1 MKKNIAIIMGGYS
14 SEYKIS
20 IKSGEVVYKTL
31 SKEKDINLY
40 KVIIK
45 KDEWYHEDKDF
56 KKYEIKKDTFQ
67 IIKND
72 QLISIDLVFNTIHGI
87 PGENGEIQSYLEKIG
102 INQTSSESYESKIT
116 FDKNICKEE
125 IKKIGYLTP
134 KSLIINKNDDYNV
147 EEILSKLKLPIFIKP
162 NAGGSSF
169 GISKVDDKKNI
180 INSINFCFKEDDN
193 ALIEEEIS
201 GREISVGVINYK
213 NKIISLPPTEI
224 ISHNSFFD
232 YDAKYNGE
240 SDEITPADITK
251 EEEDEVRKISLDIYK
266 KLNIKGFSRCDFILR
281 NNLFYFLEVN
291 TNPGLTEES
300 ILPQQANAAN
310 ISLKDLFR
318 SVIDKYE

>member
-1 MKKNIAIIMGGYS
+1 MGGYS

-20 IKSGEVVYKTL
+20 IKSGEVVYKIL
-31 SKEKDINLY
+31 SEEEDINIY

-45 KDEWYHEDKDF
+45 KDEWYHEDNDF
-56 KKYEIKKDTFQ
+56 TKYEIKKDTFQ

-72 QLISIDLVFNTIHGI
+72 QLISIDYVFNTIHGI
-87 PGENGEIQSYLEKIG
+87 PGENGEIQSYLEEIG

-134 KSLIINKNDDYNV
+134 KSLIINKNDHYNV

-169 GISKVDDKKNI
+169 GISRVDDKKNI

-201 GREISVGVINYK
+201 GREISVGVIKYK
-213 NKIISLPPTEI
+213 NEIISLPPTEI
-224 ISHNSFFD
+224 ISHNTFFD

-240 SDEITPADITK
+240 SDEITPANITK
-251 EEEDEVRKISLDIYK
+251 EEEEEVRKISLDIYK
-266 KLNIKGFSRCDFILR
+266 KLNLKGFSRCDFILR

-300 ILPQQANAAN
+300 ILPQQAKAAN

-318 SVIDKYE
+318 SVIDKYEWI

>member
-14 SEYKIS
+14 SEDKIS

-31 SKEKDINLY
+31 SEEKDINLY
-40 KVIIK
+40 KIIIK

-56 KKYEIKKDTFQ
+56 TKYEIKKDTFQ

-102 INQTSSESYESKIT
+102 IHQTSSESYESRIT

-125 IKKIGYLTP
+125 IKKIGYITP
-134 KSLIINKNDDYNV
+134 KSLIINKNEDYDI
-147 EEILSKLKLPIFIKP
+147 EEIVSKLKLPIFIKP

-169 GISKVDDKKNI
+169 GISRIDDKKNI
-180 INSINFCFKEDDN
+180 INAVNFCFKEDDN

-201 GREISVGVINYK
+201 GREISVGVIKYK
-213 NKIISLPPTEI
+213 NEIISLPPTEI

-240 SDEITPADITK
+240 SDEITPADITI
-251 EEEDEVRKISLDIYK
+251 EEEKEVRKISLDIYK
-266 KLNIKGFSRCDFILR
+266 KLNLKGFSRCDFILR

-300 ILPQQANAAN
+300 ILPQQAIAAN

>member
-134 KSLIINKNDDYNV
+134 KSLTINKNDDYDV

-169 GISKVDDKKNI
+169 GISRVDDKKNI

-201 GREISVGVINYK
+201 GREISVGVIKYK
-213 NKIISLPPTEI
+213 NKIISLPTTEI

-251 EEEDEVRKISLDIYK
+251 EEEEEVRKISLDIYK

-300 ILPQQANAAN
+300 ILPQQAIAAN

>member
-14 SEYKIS
+14 SEYNIS

-31 SKEKDINLY
+31 SEEKDINLY

-56 KKYEIKKDTFQ
+56 TKYEIIKDTFQ

-125 IKKIGYLTP
+125 IKKIGYITP
-134 KSLIINKNDDYNV
+134 KSLIINKNEDYDI

-169 GISKVDDKKNI
+169 GISRVDDKKNI

-193 ALIEEEIS
+193 ALIEEEVS
-201 GREISVGVINYK
+201 GREISVGVIKYK
-213 NKIISLPPTEI
+213 NEIISLPPTEI

-251 EEEDEVRKISLDIYK
+251 EEEEEVRKISLDIYK
-266 KLNIKGFSRCDFILR
+266 KLNLKGFSRCDFILR

-300 ILPQQANAAN
+300 ILPQQAIAAN

-318 SVIDKYE
+318 SVID

>member
-14 SEYKIS
+14 SEDKIS

-31 SKEKDINLY
+31 SEEKDINLY

-56 KKYEIKKDTFQ
+56 TKYEIRKDTFQ

-102 INQTSSESYESKIT
+102 IHQTSSESYESRIT

-134 KSLIINKNDDYNV
+134 KSLIINKNEDYDI

-169 GISKVDDKKNI
+169 GISRVDDKKNI

-201 GREISVGVINYK
+201 GREISVGVIKYK
-213 NKIISLPPTEI
+213 NEIISLPPTEI

-251 EEEDEVRKISLDIYK
+251 EEEEEVRKISLDIYK
-266 KLNIKGFSRCDFILR
+266 KLNLKGFSRCDFILR

-300 ILPQQANAAN
+300 ILPQQAIAAN

>member
-1 MKKNIAIIMGGYS
+1 MGGYS
-14 SEYKIS
+14 SEDKIS

-31 SKEKDINLY
+31 SEEKDINLY

-56 KKYEIKKDTFQ
+56 TKYEIIKDTFQ

-134 KSLIINKNDDYNV
+134 KSLIINKNEDYDI

-169 GISKVDDKKNI
+169 GISRVDDKKNI

-201 GREISVGVINYK
+201 GREISVGVIKYK
-213 NKIISLPPTEI
+213 NEIISLPPTEI

-251 EEEDEVRKISLDIYK
+251 EEEEEVRKISLDIYK
-266 KLNIKGFSRCDFILR
+266 KLNLKGFSRCDFILR

-300 ILPQQANAAN
+300 ILPQQAIAAN

-318 SVIDKYE
+318 SVIDKHE

>member
-14 SEYKIS
+14 SEDKIS

-31 SKEKDINLY
+31 SEEKDINLY

-56 KKYEIKKDTFQ
+56 TKYEIKKDTFQ
-67 IIKND
+67 IIKNG

-102 INQTSSESYESKIT
+102 IHQTSSESYESRIT

-134 KSLIINKNDDYNV
+134 KSLIINKNEDYDI

-169 GISKVDDKKNI
+169 GISRVDDKKNI

-201 GREISVGVINYK
+201 GREISVGVIKYK
-213 NKIISLPPTEI
+213 NDIISLPPTEI

-240 SDEITPADITK
+240 SDEITPADITI
-251 EEEDEVRKISLDIYK
+251 EEEKEVRKISLDIYK
-266 KLNIKGFSRCDFILR
+266 KLNLKGFSRCDFILR

-300 ILPQQANAAN
+300 ILPQQAKAAN

>member
-14 SEYKIS
+14 SEDKIS

-31 SKEKDINLY
+31 SEEKDINLY

-56 KKYEIKKDTFQ
+56 TKYEIRKDTFQ

-102 INQTSSESYESKIT
+102 IHQTSSESYESKIT

-134 KSLIINKNDDYNV
+134 KSLIINKNEDYDI

-169 GISKVDDKKNI
+169 GISRVDDKKNI

-201 GREISVGVINYK
+201 GREISVGVIKYK
-213 NKIISLPPTEI
+213 NEIISLPPTEI

-240 SDEITPADITK
+240 SDEITPADITI
-251 EEEDEVRKISLDIYK
+251 EEEEEVRKISLDIYK
-266 KLNIKGFSRCDFILR
+266 KLNLKGFSRCDFILR

-300 ILPQQANAAN
+300 ILPQQAIAAN

>member
-1 MKKNIAIIMGGYS
+1 MGGYS

-20 IKSGEVVYKTL
+20 IKSGEVVYKIL
-31 SKEKDINLY
+31 SEEEDINIY

-45 KDEWYHEDKDF
+45 KDEWYHEDNDF
-56 KKYEIKKDTFQ
+56 TKYEIKKDTFQ

-72 QLISIDLVFNTIHGI
+72 QLISIDYVFNTIHGI
-87 PGENGEIQSYLEKIG
+87 PGENGEIQSYLEEIG

-134 KSLIINKNDDYNV
+134 KSLIINKNDHYNV

-169 GISKVDDKKNI
+169 GISRVDDKKNI

-201 GREISVGVINYK
+201 GREISVGVIKYK
-213 NKIISLPPTEI
+213 NEIISLPPTEI

-240 SDEITPADITK
+240 SDEITPANITK
-251 EEEDEVRKISLDIYK
+251 EEEEEVRKISLDIYK
-266 KLNIKGFSRCDFILR
+266 KLNLKGFSRCDFILR

-300 ILPQQANAAN
+300 ILPQQAKAAN

>member
-14 SEYKIS
+14 SEDKIS

-31 SKEKDINLY
+31 SEEKDINLY

-56 KKYEIKKDTFQ
+56 TKYEIRKDTFQ

-72 QLISIDLVFNTIHGI
+72 QLISIDLVFNAIHGI

-102 INQTSSESYESKIT
+102 IHQTSSESYESRIT

-134 KSLIINKNDDYNV
+134 KSLIINKNEDYDI

-169 GISKVDDKKNI
+169 GISRVDDKKNI

-201 GREISVGVINYK
+201 GREISVGVIKYK
-213 NKIISLPPTEI
+213 NEIISLPPTEI

-240 SDEITPADITK
+240 SDEITPADITI
-251 EEEDEVRKISLDIYK
+251 EEEKEVRKISLDIYK
-266 KLNIKGFSRCDFILR
+266 KLNLKGFSRCDFILR

-300 ILPQQANAAN
+300 ILPQQAIAAN

>member
-1 MKKNIAIIMGGYS
+1 MGGYS

-134 KSLIINKNDDYNV
+134 KSLTINKNDDYDV

-169 GISKVDDKKNI
+169 GISRVDDKKNI

-201 GREISVGVINYK
+201 GREISVGVIKYK

-251 EEEDEVRKISLDIYK
+251 EEEEEVRKISLDIYK

-300 ILPQQANAAN
+300 ILPQQAIAAN

>member
-1 MKKNIAIIMGGYS
+1 MGGYS

-134 KSLIINKNDDYNV
+134 KSLIINKNDDYDV

-169 GISKVDDKKNI
+169 GISRVDDKKNI

-201 GREISVGVINYK
+201 GREISVGVIKYK

-251 EEEDEVRKISLDIYK
+251 EEEEEVRKISLDIYK

-300 ILPQQANAAN
+300 ILPQQAIAAN

>member
-102 INQTSSESYESKIT
+102 IHQTSSESYESKIT

-134 KSLIINKNDDYNV
+134 KSLIINKNDDYDV

-169 GISKVDDKKNI
+169 GISRVDDKKNI
-180 INSINFCFKEDDN
+180 INSINFCFKEDDD

-201 GREISVGVINYK
+201 GREISVGVIKYK

-251 EEEDEVRKISLDIYK
+251 EEEEEVRKISLDIYK
-266 KLNIKGFSRCDFILR
+266 KLNLKGFSRCDFILR

-300 ILPQQANAAN
+300 ILPQQAIAAN
-310 ISLKDLFR
+310 ISLIDLFR

>member
-1 MKKNIAIIMGGYS
+1 MGGYS

-134 KSLIINKNDDYNV
+134 KSLIINKNDDYDV

-169 GISKVDDKKNI
+169 GISRVDDKKNI
-180 INSINFCFKEDDN
+180 INSINFCFKDDDN

-201 GREISVGVINYK
+201 GREISVGVIKYK

-300 ILPQQANAAN
+300 ILPQQAIAAN

>member
-1 MKKNIAIIMGGYS
+1 MGGYS

-134 KSLIINKNDDYNV
+134 KSLIINKNDDYDV

-169 GISKVDDKKNI
+169 GISRVDDKKNI

-201 GREISVGVINYK
+201 GREISVGIIKYK

-251 EEEDEVRKISLDIYK
+251 EEKEEVRKISLDIYK

-300 ILPQQANAAN
+300 ILPQQAIAAN

-318 SVIDKYE
+318 SVIDKYEWI

>member
-1 MKKNIAIIMGGYS
+1 MGGYS

-134 KSLIINKNDDYNV
+134 KSLIINKNDDYDV

-169 GISKVDDKKNI
+169 GISRVDDKKNI

-201 GREISVGVINYK
+201 GREISVGVIKYK
-213 NKIISLPPTEI
+213 NKIISLPTTEI

-251 EEEDEVRKISLDIYK
+251 EEEEEVRKISLDIYK

-300 ILPQQANAAN
+300 ILPQQAIAAN

-318 SVIDKYE
+318 SVIDKYEWI

>member
-1 MKKNIAIIMGGYS
+1 MGGYS

-134 KSLIINKNDDYNV
+134 KSLTINKNDDYDV

-169 GISKVDDKKNI
+169 GISRVDDKKNI

-201 GREISVGVINYK
+201 GREISVGVIKYK

-251 EEEDEVRKISLDIYK
+251 EEEEEVRKTSLDIYK

-300 ILPQQANAAN
+300 ILPQQAIAAN

-318 SVIDKYE
+318 SVIDKYEWI

>member
-14 SEYKIS
+14 SEDKIS

-40 KVIIK
+40 KIIIK

-56 KKYEIKKDTFQ
+56 TKYEIRKDTFQ

-102 INQTSSESYESKIT
+102 IHQTSSESYESRIT

-134 KSLIINKNDDYNV
+134 KSLIINKNEDYDI

-169 GISKVDDKKNI
+169 GISRVDDKKNI

-201 GREISVGVINYK
+201 GREISVGVIKYK
-213 NKIISLPPTEI
+213 NEIISLPPTEI

-240 SDEITPADITK
+240 SDEITPADITI
-251 EEEDEVRKISLDIYK
+251 EEEKEVRKISLDIYK
-266 KLNIKGFSRCDFILR
+266 KLNLKGFSRCDFILR

-300 ILPQQANAAN
+300 ILPQQAIAAN

>member
-1 MKKNIAIIMGGYS
+1 MGGYS

-134 KSLIINKNDDYNV
+134 KSLIINKNDDYDV

-300 ILPQQANAAN
+300 ILPQQAIAAN